1 MQKPRFLRGFFIQ
14 HNGNAHSDKT
24 LSGVIRI
31 RINSSI
37 KFIGNAVMEK
47 IDTKPWY
54 KYFWPWF
61 LIAVPVSSFIMA
73 YFLVNFAANT
83 EDSLVVD
90 DYYKEGKA
98 INASMAK
105 VEEARRLRIMTDLTV
120 NDGQIALEFHS
131 GIPSTGN
138 ALKLNFYHVTLQEKD
153 FSLLLTRDAK
163 GVYRGFTEQDTNGK
177 WRVSL
182 TPIDDS
188 WKVQQEV
195 SLPRKDKIRFV
206 P

>member
-1 MQKPRFLRGFFIQ
+1 
-14 HNGNAHSDKT
+14 
-24 LSGVIRI
+24 
-31 RINSSI
+31 
-37 KFIGNAVMEK
+37 
-47 IDTKPWY
+47 
-54 KYFWPWF
+54 
-61 LIAVPVSSFIMA
+61 
-73 YFLVNFAANT
+73 
-83 EDSLVVD
+83 
-90 DYYKEGKA
+90 
-98 INASMAK
+98 MAK

-120 NDGQIALEFHS
+120 NEGQIALEFHS

-163 GVYRGFTEQDTNGK
+163 GIYRGFTEQDTNGK